1 MNTRPFHPS
10 PVWALLVAFAMFSAG
25 CANSPLSKETPV
37 IAKPQL
43 QFIDLQGFD
52 RDLAGSLGTSLPKVE
67 ITFYDRITPSALPER
82 LQKWMASVE
91 SGGGTVKITPPPS
104 TVTAKNPFLL
114 ISAASTLWS
123 ANKMAKEAST
133 NAQFRVAQGY
143 DADVL
148 LKVDDSGN
156 TVVDKLIFSQ
166 RKK

>member
-1 MNTRPFHPS
+1 M
-10 PVWALLVAFAMFSAG
+10 
-25 CANSPLSKETPV
+25 
-37 IAKPQL
+37 
-43 QFIDLQGFD
+43 
-52 RDLAGSLGTSLPKVE
+52 PKVE